1 MKKLAKLFMKQN
13 QTSSKTE
20 IMEPS
25 PVIPDNIPA
34 KAETQQSGNNRIMLL
49 YQKYGHALPL
59 LIYMAIYLLWFA
71 WLEKTNT
78 KNYQVI
84 HVAADDYIPFCEIF
98 VIPYFLW
105 FAYVAAVVIFLF
117 FKNKQDYYKACIFL
131 CTGMTIFLVISTLFP
146 NGHHLRLAEMPRDNI
161 FTQMVAVLWKTD
173 TPTNLWPSIHVFNSM
188 GAHFAIIRS
197 REFESRKGIKIASFL
212 LASSIILSTMFI
224 KQHSVFDV
232 LTGIAMG
239 AVMYVLV
246 YRRNWVLAA
255 KTQRDKALSQ

>member
-1 MKKLAKLFMKQN
+1 MKNLLKQKNVKPEFIN
-13 QTSSKTE
+13 QNPIKQKSAGST
-20 IMEPS
+20 IMY
-25 PVIPDNIPA
+25 
-34 KAETQQSGNNRIMLL
+34 L
-49 YQKYGHALPL
+49 YQKYSHGIPL
-59 LIYMAIYLLWFA
+59 LIYMAVYLSWFA
-71 WLEKTNT
+71 WLEKNNT

-84 HVAADDYIPFCEIF
+84 HVAADDYIPFCEVF

-105 FAYVAAVVIFLF
+105 FVYVAVVVMFLF
-117 FKNKQDYYKACIFL
+117 FKNRQEYYRACVFL
-131 CTGMTIFLVISTLFP
+131 FTGMTVFLVISTLFP

-188 GAHFAIIRS
+188 GAHFAVIRS
-197 REFESRKGIKIASFL
+197 REFESRKGIRFASFL
-212 LASSIILSTMFI
+212 LAVSIILSTMFI

-246 YRRNWVLAA
+246 YRSNWILATKAQRN
-255 KTQRDKALSQ
+255 KALG